1 MKIKKLEIMNI
12 ASIEEA
18 CIDFGSTPLKDADI
32 FLITGITGSG
42 KTTILDAI
50 CLALY
55 NTVPRMAN
63 LAHTTIEANS
73 DKLRLNDP
81 RNVMRLNTGEA
92 FARLQFEGNDGHT
105 YEAEWAVQRGA
116 LKKVSTQMGN
126 AVWSLHRIEPGT
138 KTLLVSGNN
147 NNNYRE
153 VQAQIQTIIGLD
165 FAQFCRT
172 TLLAQGQFTMFLK
185 SDENEKSAILEKI
198 TGTGIYSKIGA
209 VIFRIKADKEKAYN
223 QQLQA
228 YQAIQVLTPEE
239 RQEVEQQ
246 LRLTNDQITAKT
258 LEQNDW
264 LARINWLQIKHDDN
278 IRLQSALTRLTTAQQ
293 ALLEDSYLRRKATIQ
308 QWQDTRD
315 IRSTIQQQDTTQELL
330 QQTQD
335 QLMQL
340 HAQWA
345 HCMAGRKH
353 LEEHIHTL
361 LTDCQTRQEALAGQ
375 EAYLPVYQNI
385 TDIHTQLIGLANTQR
400 EQQQLHSAIQTD
412 QQALLRI
419 RQQEQTDLQALQQA
433 DQRLQQQRKA
443 IELLT
448 LQLNQIPHT
457 LYRQQREALNTLIQC
472 ASKIAHY
479 DQQIQTQQDA
489 IQAIQTDTLETA
501 IQKLQQ
507 DLNEATSRRDFCQL
521 SVREAAKMLRTHLH
535 SHLGQAD
542 CVCPVCKQ
550 AVATLPADAELS
562 ETVRQLNH
570 TCEQLTTQLQQ
581 TKQQLDQCLQQRH
594 GLQAALQHNQQERD
608 SQLRCKADTLA
619 TLNEADQLRWANATI
634 DTMQREA
641 EQLLELITN
650 YDQLQRV
657 CNNQQQ
663 TCNDL
668 QQHVTQAQ
676 SALHQTQQ
684 TATAC
689 HTRIT
694 QNEHTYQH
702 NQATIE
708 ASIRYLTD
716 ALATVTPLLP
726 HWQQDPK
733 AVATQLQQQS
743 EAYLQAAAQLDKQRT
758 LLQQE
763 QLQLQQIDAIR
774 TEIEALRGTSLQP
787 DTTCSIDQLHEAWRQ
802 LLVDLRIATQR
813 EHECQQALL
822 QHQQAWL
829 AFAQDHPDYTLQ
841 QVREL
846 NRITPADCDNI
857 LRQLQA
863 TENEE
868 REAKILYEESQ
879 NQLQE
884 HYQNP
889 QMHPASAQEDDDAAT
904 MQARSNTLEQEKN
917 ACIQRQYE
925 LTQTIRQDD
934 ENQLKKSQTQHL
946 EQLHIELERWKQLCN
961 IFGDSEGTKMRKIAQ
976 SFILST
982 LLDAAN
988 YHLNRMS
995 DRYRLLVIQNTL
1007 DMKLEDKY
1015 QGFATRNVHSI
1026 SGGESFMVSL
1036 SLALALADFGQGIG
1050 VETLFI
1056 DEGFGTLSG
1065 EHLQRAIHVLQ
1076 SLHSDMHRQ
1085 VGIISHR
1092 EEIQEHIPV
1101 QICVELPANSSTSR
1115 IHVIDKR
1122 M

>member
-126 AVWSLHRIEPGT
+126 AVWSLHRIEPGS

-153 VQAQIQTIIGLD
+153 VQAQIQAIIGLD

-239 RQEVEQQ
+239 RQQVEQQ

-278 IRLQSALTRLTTAQQ
+278 IRLQSALTRLTTAQK
-293 ALLEDSYLRRKATIQ
+293 ALQEDTYLRRKATIQ

-315 IRSTIQQQDTTQELL
+315 IRSTIQQQDTTHELL

-353 LEEHIHTL
+353 LEQHIHTL
-361 LTDCQTRQEALAGQ
+361 LADCQTRQEALTSE

-385 TDIHTQLIGLANTQR
+385 TEIHTQLIGLANTQR
-400 EQQQLHSAIQTD
+400 EQQQLHTAIQTD

-489 IQAIQTDTLETA
+489 IQAIQTATLETT

-594 GLQAALQHNQQERD
+594 SLQAALQHNQQERD

-694 QNEHTYQH
+694 QNQQTYQH
-702 NQATIE
+702 NQHTIE
-708 ASIRYLTD
+708 ASIRYLTA

-813 EHECQQALL
+813 EQECQQALE

-829 AFAQDHPDYTLQ
+829 AFAQDHPDYTIQ

-889 QMHPASAQEDDDAAT
+889 LMHPASAQEDDDATT

-934 ENQLKKSQTQHL
+934 ENQRKKSQTQHL

-1101 QICVELPANSSTSR
+1101 QICVQLPANSSISR

>member
-92 FARLQFEGNDGHT
+92 FARLQFEGNDGYT

-126 AVWSLHRIEPGT
+126 AVWSLHRIELGT
-138 KTLLVSGNN
+138 RTLLVSGNN

-153 VQAQIQTIIGLD
+153 VQAQIQAIIGLD

-239 RQEVEQQ
+239 RQQVEQQ

-278 IRLQSALTRLTTAQQ
+278 IRLQSALTRLTTAQK
-293 ALLEDSYLRRKATIQ
+293 ALLEDTYLRRKATIQ

-315 IRSTIQQQDTTQELL
+315 IRSTIQQQDTTHELL

-361 LTDCQTRQEALAGQ
+361 LADCQARQEALAGQ

-400 EQQQLHSAIQTD
+400 EQQQLHTAIQTD

-448 LQLNQIPHT
+448 LQINQIPHT

-489 IQAIQTDTLETA
+489 IQAIQTDTLETT

-507 DLNEATSRRDFCQL
+507 DLNEATNRRDFCQL

-594 GLQAALQHNQQERD
+594 SLQAALQHNQQERD

-694 QNEHTYQH
+694 QNQQTYQH
-702 NQATIE
+702 NQHTIE
-708 ASIRYLTD
+708 ASIRYLTA

-813 EHECQQALL
+813 EQECQQALE

-829 AFAQDHPDYTLQ
+829 AFAQDHPDYTIQ

-889 QMHPASAQEDDDAAT
+889 QMHPASAQEDDDATT

-934 ENQLKKSQTQHL
+934 ENQHKKSQTQHL

-1101 QICVELPANSSTSR
+1101 QICVQLPANSSTSR